1 MKGWFK
7 RGAGLLL
14 LVIFPFCLSGCGEV
28 KEAEA
33 AVQGMFAAFQ
43 ALDFEGAETFADMD
57 SIADLETKEGGILQP
72 KLLMEAL
79 FDELDYNINSS
90 EKKDGKT
97 VLVSTEV
104 TAVDMTAL
112 VNAWLPGLFQ
122 SMFDKIMDGE
132 QPAGEDLDQKMIAS
146 FLEIANQE
154 GNPTAVRRV
163 DIPVVYRDGVWRV
176 EADEVF
182 VDALMGGLN
191 DAAKTITEAF
201 DI

>member
-1 MKGWFK
+1 
-7 RGAGLLL
+7 
-14 LVIFPFCLSGCGEV
+14 
-28 KEAEA
+28 
-33 AVQGMFAAFQ
+33 
-43 ALDFEGAETFADMD
+43 
-57 SIADLETKEGGILQP
+57 
-72 KLLMEAL
+72 
-79 FDELDYNINSS
+79 
-90 EKKDGKT
+90 
-97 VLVSTEV
+97 
-104 TAVDMTAL
+104 
-112 VNAWLPGLFQ
+112 
-122 SMFDKIMDGE
+122 MDGE